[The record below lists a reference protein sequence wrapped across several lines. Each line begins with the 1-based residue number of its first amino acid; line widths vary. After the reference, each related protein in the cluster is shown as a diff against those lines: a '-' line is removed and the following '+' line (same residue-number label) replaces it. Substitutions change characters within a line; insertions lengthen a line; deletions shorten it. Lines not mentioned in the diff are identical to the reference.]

1 VAREAVAFREVEIY
15 ACQDPAD
22 ELDGSVSRE
31 EEVAAEYRAARLDAL
46 KDCEGE
52 SCRTA
57 EEVGTVP

>member
-1 VAREAVAFREVEIY
+1 MEIY